1 MCYSRYPTAE
11 DIAEMRA
18 RGYDVETIDEAESL
32 LPRTHMR
39 DVLIARIRTAF
50 HGVTLG
56 NGVGLMEGQ
65 ALDDYED
72 AETCAAIRAK
82 DEKEDWAKL
91 DPELLH
97 QCQSSLSFFDAEGMR
112 FHLPAFLI
120 QGLLEEIDP
129 PIFTLTGNRLL
140 YRFTLLSPG
149 QRAVVRDYLRFMID
163 DPDGSYHK
171 KDLLTAIAGY
181 WAE

>member
-1 MCYSRYPTAE
+1 MRHSKYHTAE
-11 DIAEMRA
+11 EIAEMRA
-18 RGYDVETIDEAESL
+18 RGYDFTYLAKLEACPRNGLRNDLID
-32 LPRTHMR
+32 
-39 DVLIARIRTAF
+39 RIRSAF
-50 HGVTLG
+50 QGVTLG

-82 DEKEDWAKL
+82 DEKEDWSKL
-91 DPELLH
+91 DAELLH

-129 PIFTLTGNRLL
+129 PIFALTRNSLL
-140 YRFTLLSPG
+140 ERFTLFSPE
-149 QRAVVRDYLRFMID
+149 QRAIVRDYLRFMVD
-163 DPDGSYHK
+163 DPDESYHK
-171 KDLLTAIAGY
+171 QDLLIAIAGY
-181 WAE
+181 WAD